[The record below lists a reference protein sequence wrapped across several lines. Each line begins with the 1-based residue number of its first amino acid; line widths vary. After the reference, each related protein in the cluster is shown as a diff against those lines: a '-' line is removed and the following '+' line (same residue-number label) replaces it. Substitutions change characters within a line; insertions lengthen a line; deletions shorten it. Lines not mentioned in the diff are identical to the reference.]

1 MDGVLEVDLYDQQL
15 YLDCRLNTPLL
26 YQPLIDRGCMKLN
39 RKDSAGHDSAVDVKL
54 VDEKGEDVA
63 VSRSWAEQV
72 ELSDSEN

>member
-39 RKDSAGHDSAVDVKL
+39 RYVTSDVETPL
-54 VDEKGEDVA
+54 FIY
-63 VSRSWAEQV
+63 SRVLQS
-72 ELSDSEN
+72 L

>member
-1 MDGVLEVDLYDQQL
+1 MYVSLVLHHRVMWSVWI
-15 YLDCRLNTPLL
+15 C
-26 YQPLIDRGCMKLN
+26 